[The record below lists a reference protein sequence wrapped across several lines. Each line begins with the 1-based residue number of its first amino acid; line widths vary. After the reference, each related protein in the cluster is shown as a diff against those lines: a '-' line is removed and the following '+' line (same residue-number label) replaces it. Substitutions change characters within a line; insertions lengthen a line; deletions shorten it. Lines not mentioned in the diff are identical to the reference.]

1 MNSGPFD
8 TSDPSLRQTEESGNL
23 TNQMNRAL
31 LSCGVAA
38 LWVGMLLYLSRV
50 AIHSAELWM
59 VIIVAVLSAAPAL
72 MSALYSQTIG
82 LIHRASKFKTTG
94 HLKQFTVRRTFFT
107 IAITLYT
114 ISMSTLTVFWLSSL
128 STLEALLVLVS
139 LVVLFSVHVIN
150 LKWAKSEMADYHV
163 NLTALRW
170 SRLVASLSM
179 MLVLISVSALVDGS
193 TELEPLATRLDRIAG
208 QAIDTHK
215 SVLVQV
221 AAKASVHLQEIRSY
235 AFGHARV
242 VSPVYLV
249 ATLLGSFALFYNFSF
264 IVSGF
269 LISKTEYRRV
279 FSPLDSDNAP
289 APVALSSIIF
299 TSTLVTLIAFML
311 ITSISH
317 LEIAARASVATTDV
331 VVKAER
337 RVVTFAEEIDSV
349 LYKTGTHRKIAEAKL
364 DALQKEAESIA
375 AIKNQSR
382 KAFEGMRQNV
392 DVYLDRYYSLP
403 AEYLRVVGA
412 LSGGL
417 EDSISNDLTTIL
429 MDSKAV
435 ENLDA
440 TFTHEMAKQPE
451 IWDAYQEQ
459 VSIILSGN
467 RIDNPD
473 GKVIVLSDSATNPL
487 GGPPESAVLVGFNQR
502 VGAAGVG
509 AVGGLIAAKVVSK
522 VAAKGAI
529 KFAAKAVAKLGVS
542 KLAGGAAGAAVGAA
556 IGSFVPVAG
565 TLVGSAIGFT
575 AGVILGVSIDAALL
589 QLEENYSR
597 SDFKQQIV
605 EAIDEQ
611 EREFYAMLEK

>member
-1 MNSGPFD
+1 
-8 TSDPSLRQTEESGNL
+8 
-23 TNQMNRAL
+23 MNRAL
-31 LSCGVAA
+31 VSFGVAT

-50 AIHSAELWM
+50 AIHSAELW
-59 VIIVAVLSAAPAL
+59 VFIIVAILSAAPAL

-82 LIHRASKFKTTG
+82 LIHRASKFNTTG
-94 HLKQFTVRRTFFT
+94 HLKQFTVRRAFFT
-107 IAITLYT
+107 IAITIYT
-114 ISMSTLTVFWLSSL
+114 ITMSFLTVLWLSSL
-128 STLEALLVLVS
+128 STRETLLVLVS
-139 LVVLFSVHVIN
+139 LVVLFSVHIIN
-150 LKWAKSEMADYHV
+150 LKWAKSEMAGYHI

-179 MLVLISVSALVDGS
+179 MLVLISVSALFDGS
-193 TELEPLATRLDRIAG
+193 SELEPLAMRLDGIAE

-221 AAKASVHLQEIRSY
+221 AAKASSHIQEIRSY
-235 AFGHARV
+235 ALGHSRV
-242 VSPVYLV
+242 VSPFYLV

-269 LISKTEYRRV
+269 LISRTEYRRV
-279 FSPLDSDNAP
+279 FSPLESNKDP

-299 TSTLVTLIAFML
+299 TSTLVTVIAFML

-317 LEIAARASVATTDV
+317 LEMAARANVATTGV

-337 RVVTFAEEIDSV
+337 RLVSFAEEIDSV

-375 AIKNQSR
+375 AIKNQGR
-382 KAFEGMRQNV
+382 QAFEAMRQNV
-392 DVYLDRYYSLP
+392 DLYLDIYYSLP

-417 EDSISNDLTTIL
+417 EDSISNDLTAIL
-429 MDSKAV
+429 MDSEAV
-435 ENLDA
+435 ESLDA
-440 TFTHEMAKQPE
+440 ILMDELEKQPE
-451 IWDAYQEQ
+451 IWDVYREQ

-467 RIDNPD
+467 RIDDPD
-473 GKVIVLSDSATNPL
+473 GKVIVVSKSATDPL
-487 GGPPESAVLVGFNQR
+487 GGPPESAVLIGFNQR

-529 KFAAKAVAKLGVS
+529 KFAAKAVAKLGAS
-542 KLAGGAAGAAVGAA
+542 KLAGGAAVAAVGAA

-575 AGVILGVSIDAALL
+575 AGMILGVSIDAALL

-597 SDFKQQIV
+597 AEFKQQIM

-611 EREFYAMLEK
+611 EAEFDAMFEV